1 MGQRINLQQILEK
14 ICPNVYFQPPSSP
27 QMSLTYPCIVYSRD
41 SGDSQYAD
49 DLTYIYNQRYQV
61 QVIARDPDY
70 VETIQRQL
78 LDIPTCRSDRHY
90 TSDNLHHDTFILYY

>member
-1 MGQRINLQQILEK
+1 MGPRTSLQKILES

-41 SGDSQYAD
+41 SGDSLYAD
-49 DLTYIYNQRYQV
+49 NLGYVYHTRYQV

-70 VETIQRQL
+70 IETIQRKL
-78 LDIPTCRSDRHY
+78 LDIPYCRTDRHY
-90 TSDNLHHDTFILYY
+90 TADNLHHDTFILYF